1 MILLWKV
8 PKEKPCIRL
17 AVSISKYLDFRPLF
31 TQVERGAGGEYM
43 KFKEGLQLVS
53 LAVILL
59 GVLNKSKQSGEPD
72 RSVERKSPCRFIGK
86 GFLFVDKRF
95 EISYH

>member
-8 PKEKPCIRL
+8 LKEKPCIRL

-43 KFKEGLQLVS
+43 KFKEGLQFAS
-53 LAVILL
+53 LTVILI
-59 GVLNKSKQSGEPD
+59 GVLNKLKALQRLYDMIESLMKLS
-72 RSVERKSPCRFIGK
+72 
-86 GFLFVDKRF
+86 L
-95 EISYH
+95 